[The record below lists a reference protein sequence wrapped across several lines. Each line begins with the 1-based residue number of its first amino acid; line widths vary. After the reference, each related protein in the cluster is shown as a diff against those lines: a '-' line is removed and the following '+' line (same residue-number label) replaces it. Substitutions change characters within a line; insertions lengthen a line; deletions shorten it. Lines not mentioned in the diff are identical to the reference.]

1 MSNQENVD
9 HTPKTEHD
17 YDGIEEY
24 DNPLPGWWKWLFI
37 ASIVFSPFYWLYYH
51 GGAAGRSV
59 EDQYNVALAANT
71 RLQFAEIGELSPDA
85 NTIVT
90 YMNKASWVKVGES
103 VFKANCISCH
113 GREGEGKVGPNLTD
127 EMFKNVNV
135 VEDIARVIN
144 EGAGGGAMPK
154 WSNRLHPN
162 EVVLVSAY
170 VASLRGK
177 NVEGRIPEGK
187 KIPAWPEAVEPAED
201 TDNKD
206 AAEQGSDDETP
217 KPAAEAET
225 DSDQ

>member
-1 MSNQENVD
+1 MSD
-9 HTPKTEHD
+9 APKTDHA

-37 ASIVFSPFYWLYYH
+37 VTIMFSPFYWLFYH

-59 EDQYNVALAANT
+59 EDQYSVALATNT
-71 RLQFAEIGELSPDA
+71 RLQFAEIGELKPDA
-85 NTIVT
+85 NTIVS
-90 YMNKASWVKVGES
+90 YMDKDSWVKVGQS
-103 VFKANCISCH
+103 VFRANCISCH

-127 EMFKNVNV
+127 EMYKNVAK

-170 VASLRGK
+170 VATLRGQ
-177 NVEGRIPEGK
+177 NIEGRTPEGRA
-187 KIPAWPEAVEPAED
+187 IPPWPEAVQVDEESGADSGTEPEND
-201 TDNKD
+201 
-206 AAEQGSDDETP
+206 SS
-217 KPAAEAET
+217 EAE
-225 DSDQ
+225 